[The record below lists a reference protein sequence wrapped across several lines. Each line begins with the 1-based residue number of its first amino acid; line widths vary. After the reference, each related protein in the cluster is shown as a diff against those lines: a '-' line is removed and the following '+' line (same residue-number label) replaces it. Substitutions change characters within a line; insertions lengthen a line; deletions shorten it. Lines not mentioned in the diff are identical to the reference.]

1 MLKERLLKKK
11 KQKKSRGKYNK
22 EYVEGVATIL
32 HTYYCDLKTWNK
44 LSPKKKRERNGK
56 RLKYLA
62 EIDTGKRKYLPPGIW
77 KKPRIDDL
85 YKVYDGVK
93 RRTVYRVKQHVEF
106 YRTRVVKEFPW
117 TKDEFVTFVTRY
129 RDKQLPKIT

>member
-1 MLKERLLKKK
+1 MFLQVLREFSNHIDTLVTYTAMALDPYQRALKERLLKKK

-44 LSPKKKRERNGK
+44 LSPKKKKERNGK

-77 KKPRIDDL
+77 KKN
-85 YKVYDGVK
+85 
-93 RRTVYRVKQHVEF
+93 QN
-106 YRTRVVKEFPW
+106 
-117 TKDEFVTFVTRY
+117 
-129 RDKQLPKIT
+129 